1 MPRLRLPRTISWA
14 SRITLVLAAPW
25 AVYCLVVTNLSAP
38 HAWVLTLVL
47 FIVPVGLVWLVF
59 RVIFGDRGCVY

>member
-25 AVYCLVVTNLSAP
+25 AVFCVVFTISPAP

-47 FIVPVGLVWLVF
+47 FIVPVGLVWLIF
-59 RVIFGDRGCVY
+59 RAIFGDRGCVY